1 MGIERCVVFHM
12 IGLNRTY
19 LPITYD
25 VTDKTILILGGHS
38 SALKK
43 IKILSAYTDRFHVVA
58 KNVCDCVKTMGIS
71 YVEKSIEPSDL
82 DGFQIL
88 YSCTNDRDLNR
99 QIVQWGHDRG
109 MLVNIHDDPE
119 LCDFVSP
126 AIYKKNH
133 ITVAV
138 STNGEDAMLAIS
150 IRNKLKQFLET
161 EDVSP

>member
-1 MGIERCVVFHM
+1 MK
-12 IGLNRTY
+12 GLNRTY

-25 VTDKTILILGGHS
+25 ITEKTILILGGHS

-43 IKILSAYTDRFHVVA
+43 IKILSAYTERFHVVA
-58 KNVCDCVKTMGIS
+58 RDVCDCVKALGIP
-71 YVEKSIEPSDL
+71 YVEKPIEAADL

-126 AIYKKNH
+126 AIYREKN

-138 STNGEDAMLAIS
+138 STNGEDSLQAIS

-161 EDVSP
+161 EGKILAEL

>member
-1 MGIERCVVFHM
+1 MELPM
-12 IGLNRTY
+12 KGLNRTY

-25 VTDKTILILGGHS
+25 VTGKTILILGGHS

-43 IKILSAYTDRFHVVA
+43 IRILSAYTDRFHVVA
-58 KNVCDCVKTMGIS
+58 RDVCDDIKKAGIP
-71 YVEKSIEPSDL
+71 YVEKSLEAKDL

-88 YSCTNDRDLNR
+88 YSCTNDRDLNH
-99 QIVQWGHDRG
+99 QIVQWGHERG

-126 AIYKKNH
+126 AIYKEKN

-138 STNGEDAMLAIS
+138 STNGEDSLQAIS

-161 EDVSP
+161 EDDFP

>member
-1 MGIERCVVFHM
+1 MK
-12 IGLNRTY
+12 GLNRTY

-25 VTDKTILILGGHS
+25 ITGKTILILGGDA
-38 SALKK
+38 SAFKK
-43 IKILSAYTDRFHVVA
+43 IQILSRYTDRFFVVA
-58 KNVCDCVKTMGIS
+58 RDVCEGIKVALIP
-71 YVEKSIEPSDL
+71 YAEKSIEASDL

-88 YSCTNDRDLNR
+88 YSCTNDRDLNL
-99 QIVQWGHDRG
+99 QIVQWGHERG

-126 AIYKKNH
+126 AVYKDKN

-138 STNGEDAMLAIS
+138 STNGEDSLQAIS

-161 EDVSP
+161 EDGIP

>member
-1 MGIERCVVFHM
+1 M

-25 VTDKTILILGGHS
+25 ITGKTILILGGHS

-43 IKILSAYTDRFHVVA
+43 IRILSTYTDRFHVVA
-58 KNVCDCVKTMGIS
+58 RDVCDCVKKEGIP
-71 YVEKSIEPSDL
+71 YVEKSIEASDL
-82 DGFQIL
+82 DGFEIL

-126 AIYKKNH
+126 AIYRKKN

-138 STNGEDAMLAIS
+138 STNGEDALLAIS

-161 EDVSP
+161 EKILP

>member
-1 MGIERCVVFHM
+1 MGFLM
-12 IGLNRTY
+12 KGLNRTY

-25 VTDKTILILGGHS
+25 ITGKTILILGGDA
-38 SALKK
+38 SAFKK
-43 IKILSAYTDRFHVVA
+43 IQILSRYTDRFFVVA
-58 KNVCDCVKTMGIS
+58 RDVCEGIKVALIP
-71 YVEKSIEPSDL
+71 YAEKSIEASDL

-88 YSCTNDRDLNR
+88 YSCTNDRDLNL
-99 QIVQWGHDRG
+99 QIVQWGHERG

-126 AIYKKNH
+126 AVYKDKN

-138 STNGEDAMLAIS
+138 STNGEDSLQAIS

-161 EDVSP
+161 EDGIP